1 MALMETKWRKPLEE
15 GCEDAS
21 EGLGGAF
28 EEGALSPVFEG
39 EQVSR
44 LDILLKEQ
52 SLLTGNAGIIDK
64 SIYLEGKTNT
74 ARVDINAADT
84 SDMVIYH
91 HRLGM
96 HIARI
101 VEINFHP
108 CGQDTV
114 EIREGGFWN

>member
-28 EEGALSPVFEG
+28 EEGALAPVFK
-39 EQVSR
+39 VKKVCR
-44 LDILLKEQ
+44 LDILLKEPA
-52 SLLTGNAGIIDK
+52 LLAGNAGIIDK
-64 SIYLEGKTNT
+64 SINLEGKTNT

-91 HRLGM
+91 HRLSM

-101 VEINFHP
+101 VEIDFHP

-114 EIREGGFWN
+114 EIRESGFWN